1 MVKSIVRENIGIVK
15 NFDMKRLVSIVLVL
29 AWTVT
34 AFAQGSILKQTLDIA
49 EVEINDGDVTISVFN
64 MPEEDQNQYYL
75 CVGTLGIGNDVVQL
89 QIDPVF
95 QLFIPLGSTLE
106 EAQAKLEEFKAV
118 AKQPS
123 GTVLETVGCLALANP
138 STGEPEPVYVTSRRF
153 FLQRILE
160 FSVQRNG
167 YVRATHITRGE
178 FGSLLTG
185 VKLYRK
191 IHPKEQ

>member
-1 MVKSIVRENIGIVK
+1 MLK

-89 QIDPVF
+89 HIDPVF